1 MNIEEELRML
11 ADEVMLDE
19 DPRALADHTATC
31 LRELNNLAGFSIR
44 ISAMASTLA
53 DYLEDYANEDF

>member
-11 ADEVMLDE
+11 ADQVLLDE

-44 ISAMASTLA
+44 ISSMATALA
-53 DYLEDYANEDF
+53 DYLEDYANADF

>member
-1 MNIEEELRML
+1 MNLEEELKML

-44 ISAMASTLA
+44 ISAMATTLA
-53 DYLEDYANEDF
+53 DYLEDYANADF